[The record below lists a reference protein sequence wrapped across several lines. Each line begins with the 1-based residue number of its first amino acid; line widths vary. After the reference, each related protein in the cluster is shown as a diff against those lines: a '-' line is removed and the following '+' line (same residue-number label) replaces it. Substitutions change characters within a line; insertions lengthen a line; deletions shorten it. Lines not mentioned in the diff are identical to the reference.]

1 MKRILQ
7 ISVFAS
13 LVIFVMALV
22 GQQVKA
28 QNINTTLGSVTG
40 VCVGD
45 TVVVPVTV
53 TMGTGIST
61 SAISM
66 AIDYDTT

>member
-1 MKRILQ
+1 MRKIFSFLGILWIVLLSQ
-7 ISVFAS
+7 SSPI
-13 LVIFVMALV
+13 
-22 GQQVKA
+22 KA